1 MNILEF
7 NSFLYGSNYPIIKWE
22 DKDKIDFWVEQQEEM
37 CSCPECGW
45 ESKIKFNK
53 QKMNTQGI
61 INPEALLPSSLLDE
75 VHNEDNENESSL
87 SINFNEKLQLFNEEK
102 KDESPNEVIH

>member
-1 MNILEF
+1 
-7 NSFLYGSNYPIIKWE
+7 
-22 DKDKIDFWVEQQEEM
+22 
-37 CSCPECGW
+37 
-45 ESKIKFNK
+45 
-53 QKMNTQGI
+53 MNTQGI

-102 KDESPNEVIH
+102 KDESSNEVIH